1 METEAGMRRIAR
13 DELARY
19 EPYASVM
26 FSAKFIRGLLN
37 DADRL
42 AALERAVI
50 VREDVEAMGYEVP
63 EGAVA
68 YSVFERNGYRCPEWS
83 MPDRTDLFH
92 EEAPDIWP
100 EIEAPFTLP
109 IVSLR
114 EGE

>member
-63 EGAVA
+63 EWAEKWARLRGKAGCRWLDEDGDEYDA
-68 YSVFERNGYRCPEWS
+68 IDLR
-83 MPDRTDLFH
+83 PDL
-92 EEAPDIWP
+92 EGPV
-100 EIEAPFTLP
+100 TLP
-109 IVSLR
+109 IISLR
-114 EGE
+114 EGESDG